1 MKKYPLLAAAI
12 ILMIAVQLADAQ
24 TRSGDFAARKFDFGF
39 DVHWAKPHT
48 TYKLKNVDVTVKVEI
63 SHTFW
68 PGDPPEIITA
78 VVPVREIPRHG
89 IDVGPL
95 KSHVIL
101 REITV
106 GGKMVVVRTRDN
118 QTKEV
123 AVTIDDTVI
132 NYRSSLIHKLINY
145 DLKFKSANS
154 RAVADGQLHVTQW
167 FNSWDLAGIYFVFDG
182 DQLDKLFD

>member
-1 MKKYPLLAAAI
+1 MKKIPLLAAAI
-12 ILMIAVQLADAQ
+12 VLIMLAQLSIAQAA
-24 TRSGDFAARKFDFGF
+24 FAVRKFDFGF

>member
-145 DLKFKSANS
+145 DFKFKSD
-154 RAVADGQLHVTQW
+154 RGVADGQLHVTQW
-167 FNSWDLAGIYFVFDG
+167 FGSHDLAGIYFVFDG